1 MPRSAIAGDR
11 VNRECYMQVH
21 ERGKCCNSILQEK
34 KHQADDKNKQ
44 LSSIVMSA
52 EQTLNH
58 NNAQGTENI
67 SSQIDYSN
75 GNPMN
80 LSYANIKMIKAFG
93 VPLMNSDGKER
104 VEKIGKNWERSAW
117 LRGKMYRVPGGP

>member
-1 MPRSAIAGDR
+1 
-11 VNRECYMQVH
+11 
-21 ERGKCCNSILQEK
+21 
-34 KHQADDKNKQ
+34 
-44 LSSIVMSA
+44 MST

-80 LSYANIKMIKAFG
+80 LSYANIKMIEAFG
-93 VPLMNSDGKER
+93 VPLTNSDGKER
-104 VEKIGKNWERSAW
+104 VEKIEKIWERSAW
-117 LRGKMYRVPGGP
+117 LRGKMYRVPGGALGRYFTTTLAKEVAALADGEVSEKASMFGKIILQKDKKIVKTSDIR